1 MNLEGKVAVVTGAAS
16 GLGRASCIALV
27 DAGANVMALDRDKA
41 RLDELLASVPD
52 GRVRVRTTNIADE
65 DEVRSAIDATVEA
78 FGALHVAVNCAGVP
92 DAAKTISKGAV
103 FPFETWRK
111 VIDVNLNGTFHVLRF
126 AALAMSRNE
135 LDEAGERGVI
145 INTASGAAWQGQ
157 VGQVA
162 YAASKAGVI
171 GLTLPA
177 ARDLAE
183 HAIRVVSIA
192 PGLFETSMVAGMPDT
207 VSRSIIE
214 RMILFPERMGQPK
227 EFAMLVRQIVENP
240 YINATTI
247 SVDAG
252 ARMMPR

>member
-16 GLGRASCIALV
+16 GLGRASCLALV
-27 DAGANVMALDRDKA
+27 DAGASVMALDRDKA
-41 RLDELLASVPD
+41 RLDELLASTP
-52 GRVRVRTTNIADE
+52 GGRLRVRATDVADE
-65 DEVRSAIDATVEA
+65 DGVRSAIEATVEA

-103 FPFETWRK
+103 HPLETWRK
-111 VIDVNLNGTFHVLRF
+111 VIDVNLTGTFHMLRF
-126 AALAMSRNE
+126 AALAMSRNA
-135 LDEAGERGVI
+135 LDEGGERGVI

-162 YAASKAGVI
+162 YSASKAGVM

-183 HAIRVVSIA
+183 HAIRVVTIA
-192 PGLFETSMVAGMPDT
+192 PGLFETTMVAALPDA
-207 VSRSIIE
+207 VARSIIE
-214 RMILFPERMGQPK
+214 RMILFPDRMGQPK
-227 EFAMLVRQIVENP
+227 EFAMLVRQIAENP